1 MPLINCKVELALNW
15 IENCVLTT
23 AGTGDNTNATGVDSA
38 TFKITDSKLYVPIF
52 TLLAEDNAKLLKLL
66 NEGFKRSIYWN
77 KYKVIDNIK
86 VNINN
91 GNEEKYIRKLLVKR
105 LFVLKYNHTA
115 GNEQVSVDSFKKYF
129 LPRVKI
135 ENYDIEIDWR
145 KFYDQSINDS
155 INPF

>member
-38 TFKITDSKLYVPIF
+38 TFKITDWKLHVPIF
-52 TLLAEDNAKLLKLL
+52 TLLAEDNAKLSKLL

-115 GNEQVSVDSFKKYF
+115 GNEQVSVDSYKKYF

>member
-52 TLLAEDNAKLLKLL
+52 TLLAEDNAKLSKLL

-86 VNINN
+86 VNMVAN
-91 GNEEKYIRKLLVKR
+91 NEEKYISEIHCLIQVIKESKDYLFLLIIIQQVIIKF
-105 LFVLKYNHTA
+105 LLILSKNIFFQELK
-115 GNEQVSVDSFKKYF
+115 
-129 LPRVKI
+129 
-135 ENYDIEIDWR
+135 
-145 KFYDQSINDS
+145 
-155 INPF
+155 

>member
-1 MPLINCKVELALNW
+1 MPLINCKDELALNW

-38 TFKITDSKLYVPIF
+38 TFKITDSKLHVPIF
-52 TLLAEDNAKLLKLL
+52 TLLAEDNAKLSKLL
-66 NEGFKRSIYWN
+66 NEGFKRSIYWS